1 MYCLYPSP
9 FNPSKHTDKNN
20 FSLKH
25 RTPCSALAHLSL
37 CQDEYSFLT
46 QESLVGLPKKS
57 LPHAHTVPSLLLLI
71 MLAAQ
76 GHNKGAGRGMGEQG
90 HSKEPAHIL
99 IHHKACVQCYLYAA
113 QIFPYPWCHHI
124 SLKPG
129 AITLPQH
136 SFFIFSPACFPSLL
150 SQLFLPKVVTCQ
162 IRPTFSLIL
171 LRVGDLL
178 LKQRC
183 AEM

>member
-1 MYCLYPSP
+1 
-9 FNPSKHTDKNN
+9 
-20 FSLKH
+20 
-25 RTPCSALAHLSL
+25 
-37 CQDEYSFLT
+37 
-46 QESLVGLPKKS
+46 
-57 LPHAHTVPSLLLLI
+57 

-76 GHNKGAGRGMGEQG
+76 GHNKGAGGGMGEQG

-99 IHHKACVQCYLYAA
+99 IHHEACVQCYLYAA

-124 SLKPG
+124 SLNPG
-129 AITLPQH
+129 AITPPQH

-150 SQLFLPKVVTCQ
+150 SQLLLPKVVTCQ

-183 AEM
+183 AEMWETLRDMQTHNPGCSFAGPKALGKLGYLKPMTFCSFSLACGRTNPAGSSWS